1 MEYDVIVVGSG
12 STGAVLAARLS
23 EKMSRSVLLLEAGE
37 VYSRQA
43 DMPADVLDPSNMSTS
58 MPGNKSSWSLL
69 GTLIPGVSV
78 PVPRGKGMGG
88 SSAINGGYFE
98 RAPRSNF
105 DDWVKLG
112 NDEWAYDKVLPY
124 YVRCETDHDFQN
136 EFHGA
141 DGPIH
146 IHRESNDRAPEFTSA
161 FTDACRSM
169 GFREDLDKNADGNG
183 GVGPV
188 PLNVWN
194 GLRQSTAIAYLLPA
208 VDRPNLRI
216 VGRALVRRVLF
227 EGTRATG
234 VEVDVDGMTQTFH
247 AKEVV
252 LSAGALRSPQLL
264 MLSGVGRAAH
274 LREHGI
280 EIVQNLPGVG
290 QNLTDHPELSV
301 KWEFDGKCTQSP
313 GRGVLTSAL
322 NWTAENSDQ
331 PDDLEILPF
340 VISSGDMMRVTT
352 MAKNPKQA
360 ISALRKTSAKF
371 MVDQALN
378 LRRPFTVIG
387 LQQEDSRGTVEL
399 ESADPTKQPKI
410 NWNLMSETS
419 DRIRFREAI
428 RVAADLYNSPEMRAI
443 GAKMTNLDS
452 SDLVDDQSVDK
463 WAREHIFAVGH
474 PSCTC
479 RMGADP
485 DNGAVVDQYG
495 RVHGVEGLRVADT
508 SIFPKITSRGP
519 NATAVMVGERM
530 AEFFD

>member
-1 MEYDVIVVGSG
+1 MEYDVIIVGAG

-23 EKMSRSVLLLEAGE
+23 EKESRSVLILEAGE
-37 VYSRQA
+37 VYTRQS
-43 DMPADVLDPSNMSTS
+43 DMPADILDPSNMSTS

-88 SSAINGGYFE
+88 SSAINGGYYE

-105 DDWVKLG
+105 DDWVKMG
-112 NDEWAYDKVLPY
+112 NNEWSYEKVLPY
-124 YVRCETDHDFQN
+124 YIRSETDHDFRN
-136 EFHGA
+136 ELHGA

-146 IHRESNDRAPEFTSA
+146 VQREKEDRAPEFTAA
-161 FTDACRSM
+161 FTDACTGM
-169 GFREDLDKNADGNG
+169 GFRHDPDKNAHGQG

-188 PLNVWN
+188 PLNVW
-194 GLRQSTAIAYLLPA
+194 GGKRQSTGLTYLLPA
-208 VDRPNLRI
+208 VGRPNLDV

-227 EGTRATG
+227 EGTRCTG
-234 VEVDVDGMTQTFH
+234 VEADVDGEIKIFR

-252 LSAGALRSPQLL
+252 LSAGALRSPQIL
-264 MLSGVGRAAH
+264 MLSGVGPAAH
-274 LREHGI
+274 LRGHGI
-280 EIVQNLPGVG
+280 DVVQDLAGVG

-322 NWTAENSDQ
+322 NWTAENSEHA
-331 PDDLEILPF
+331 DDLEILPF
-340 VISSGDMMRVTT
+340 VISSGDMMRVST

-360 ISALRKTSAKF
+360 LSALRKTSTKF
-371 MVDQALN
+371 MIDQALN

-399 ESADPTKQPKI
+399 ESADPTEQPKI
-410 NWNLMSETS
+410 NWNLMSEHS
-419 DRIRFREAI
+419 DRVRFREAI
-428 RVAADLYNSPEMRAI
+428 RVASELYNSPAMRAI
-443 GAKMTNLDS
+443 GAKTTNLGS
-452 SDLVDDQSVDK
+452 EDLADDRSIDE
-463 WAREHIFAVGH
+463 WARSHIFAVGH

-485 DNGAVVDQYG
+485 DQGAVVDQYG
-495 RVHGVEGLRVADT
+495 RVHGVDGLRVADT
-508 SIFPKITSRGP
+508 SIFPKITTRGP
-519 NATAVMVGERM
+519 NATAVMVGERL

>member
-12 STGAVLAARLS
+12 STGSVLAARLS
-23 EKMSRSVLLLEAGE
+23 EKETRSVLLVEAGE
-37 VYSRQA
+37 MYQQLS
-43 DMPADVLDPSNMSTS
+43 DMPEDILDPSNMSTS

-88 SSAINGGYFE
+88 SSAINGGYWE

-105 DDWVKLG
+105 DDWVGLG
-112 NDEWAYDKVLPY
+112 NDEWSYDKVLPHY
-124 YVRCETDHDFQN
+124 IRSENDHDFDGDL
-136 EFHGA
+136 HGKS
-141 DGPIH
+141 GPINV
-146 IHRESNDRAPEFTSA
+146 HRENPDRAPEFTAA
-161 FTDACRSM
+161 FTEACTKM
-169 GFREDLDKNADGNG
+169 GFREDPDKNGDGQG

-188 PLNVWN
+188 PLNVWD
-194 GLRQSTAIAYLLPA
+194 GKRQSSGLAYLLPA
-208 VDRPNLRI
+208 LGRPNLHV
-216 VGRALVRRVLF
+216 VGKAQARRVLF
-227 EGTRATG
+227 EGTRCIG
-234 VEVDVDGMTQTFH
+234 VEADVAGKITTFRG
-247 AKEVV
+247 KEVV
-252 LSAGALRSPQLL
+252 LSTGALRSPQLL
-264 MLSGVGRAAH
+264 LLSGIGPAAH

-280 EIVQNLPGVG
+280 DVVQHLPGVG

-322 NWTAENSDQ
+322 NWTAENSSHA
-331 PDDLEILPF
+331 DDLELLPF

-360 ISALRKTSAKF
+360 LSALRKTSTKF

-378 LRRPFTVIG
+378 LRRPFTVVG

-399 ESADPTKQPKI
+399 DSSDPTKQPKI
-410 NWNLMSETS
+410 NWNLMAEES
-419 DRIRFREAI
+419 DRVRFREGI
-428 RVAADLYNSPEMRAI
+428 RVVSELYGSDAMRAI
-443 GAKMTNLDS
+443 GGKMTNLDK
-452 SDLVDDQSVDK
+452 SDLADNKSIDA
-463 WAREHIFAVGH
+463 WARSHIFAVGH

-485 DNGAVVDQYG
+485 DDGAVVDQFG

-519 NATAVMVGERM
+519 NATAVMVGERLV
-530 AEFFD
+530 EFFD